1 VESVLAG
8 ALHNH
13 VNAEVVNGVIES
25 KQDALDYLTW
35 TFLYRRLPQ
44 NPNFY
49 NLGTS
54 HRHLS
59 DFLSELV
66 DGTLA
71 DLEASQCVAIADDVN
86 LAPLNLGMIAAFYYL
101 RYTTVEIFAS
111 TLSAKSRAKA
121 LLEAAAAAA
130 EFDDLPV
137 RAGDERALRAL
148 AAHLPLALPAPAA
161 GAEGSM
167 YADPHTKANVLLQAH
182 FTRADGLTSELRA
195 DQARVVADALPLA
208 HALVDVA
215 AAEGWLKPALAAMEL
230 SQMLVQAVLA
240 GKDSALLQVPHVGR
254 DAAAALEARSP
265 PVESVF
271 DLIAMPAAD
280 RVAALGLPP
289 AALADVARF
298 CNRFPNVD
306 VAHDAPDG
314 GARARAGDT
323 VPLTVALRREASTE
337 GMDEGAGIGAVIAPR
352 FPKAKAEGWWLVVG
366 DAAANR
372 IYAIKKVTLAQAAK
386 VRLDFPAP
394 DAPGAHALTLFFM
407 SDSYLGCDQEFE
419 LAVHVAADDA
429 ADGGAAGGADGGER
443 MAVD

>member
-1 VESVLAG
+1 VG
-8 ALHNH
+8 AL
-13 VNAEVVNGVIES
+13 VVET

-49 NLGTS
+49 NLRGTS

-182 FTRADGLTSELRA
+182 FTRVGGLSAELRG
-195 DQARVVADALPLA
+195 DQARVVAEALPLA

-230 SQMLVQAVLA
+230 SQMLLQAVLV
-240 GKDSALLQVPHVGR
+240 GKDSALLQVPHLDR
-254 DAAAALEARSP
+254 AAAAALEAREP

-271 DLIAMPAAD
+271 DLIAMEPAA
-280 RVAALGLPP
+280 RAAALALPP

-306 VAHDAPDG
+306 VAYELAG
-314 GARARAGDT
+314 GSGAAVAGEP
-323 VPLTVALRREASTE
+323 VPLVVALRREASTE
-337 GMDEGAGIGAVIAPR
+337 GMDEGAGIGAVIAPH
-352 FPKAKAEGWWLVVG
+352 FPKPKAEGWWLVVG
-366 DAAANR
+366 DKAANR
-372 IYAIKKVTLAQAAK
+372 IYAIKKTTLAAAARVK
-386 VRLDFPAP
+386 LDFPAP
-394 DAPGAHALTLFFM
+394 AAPGKHKLTLFFM
-407 SDSYLGCDQEFE
+407 ADSYIGADQEYDFD
-419 LAVHVAADDA
+419 VNVAAA
-429 ADGGAAGGADGGER
+429 ATEGGGER
-443 MAVD
+443 MVE